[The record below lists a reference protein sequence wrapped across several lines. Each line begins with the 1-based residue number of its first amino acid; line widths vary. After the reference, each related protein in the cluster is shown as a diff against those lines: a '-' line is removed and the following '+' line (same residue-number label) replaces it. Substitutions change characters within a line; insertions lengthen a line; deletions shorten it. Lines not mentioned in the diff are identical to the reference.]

1 MSLSH
6 NINCLPEKLLLSIF
20 QLTGTGTY
28 SDPHILPGIVI
39 ASHVCK
45 RWRYLILQ
53 TQSLWT
59 VMSISNTEKDYAHH
73 VRVWLTRSG
82 ALPVDIT
89 IYWDSSWVE
98 RKAEEALFPIDD
110 AAPWADDTSESP
122 YVKRSYMEYER
133 FHELECWSLM
143 CELERHKHRWRSFK
157 WNTTSDHLIQGDAD
171 ADADVTLVDASD
183 HIPSSMDSDSTSYMG
198 VSREFS
204 SRSSYSIDEFPS
216 WSSIDKVSLNSKP
229 STRIRKNSFFT
240 RYKTSARRFWSKF
253 WDLLHFFC
261 CRIDY
266 SMSPVYK

>member
-1 MSLSH
+1 MSHSH

-20 QLTGTGTY
+20 QLISTGTY
-28 SDPHILPGIVI
+28 SGPHILPGIVI

-73 VRVWLTRSG
+73 ARVWLTRSG

-89 IYWDSSWVE
+89 VYWDSSWVE

-110 AAPWADDTSESP
+110 AAPWAGDASP
-122 YVKRSYMEYER
+122 YVKRSYLEYER

-143 CELERHKHRWRSFK
+143 CELERHKHRWRSIK
-157 WNTTSDHLIQGDAD
+157 WNTTSDHLIQGDVD

-183 HIPSSMDSDSTSYMG
+183 HTAGMDSNSTIYMG
-198 VSREFS
+198 VSRESS
-204 SRSSYSIDEFPS
+204 SRSSYSID
-216 WSSIDKVSLNSKP
+216 KVSLDSKVP
-229 STRIRKNSFFT
+229 VRTRKNSFFT
-240 RYKTSARRFWSKF
+240 RYKTSAHRFWLKF